1 ENENFEYDIYARK
14 NGQILIENLNILSG
28 KAFAILKESYISIN
42 KLTTNTIGDFTV
54 ELDDFSDAIGE
65 GIQLIN
71 RDEQV
76 KMNSF
81 VEEEPINQIIQK
93 NSYSNQEYVESEDS
107 KDISDEEFNS
117 FFRIE
122 NGDLEDISNEEFNDY
137 NYTQIS
143 ALDELNN
150 LIGLEQ
156 VKEATNQF
164 INVARINKIKKER
177 GIQQHLPSM
186 HSLFVGNPGTGK
198 TTVAKLLAKI
208 FDQLGI
214 ISKGHLIETE
224 RSEMIGSHIGHT
236 EKNTKRIVEQA
247 IGGVL
252 FVDEAYQLMPKD

>member
-1 ENENFEYDIYARK
+1 MGMRTDDYAHTEIENTLIIGFISALNEADIKAKDLYIENENFEYDIYARK

-117 FFRIE
+117 F
-122 NGDLEDISNEEFNDY
+122 
-137 NYTQIS
+137 
-143 ALDELNN
+143 
-150 LIGLEQ
+150 
-156 VKEATNQF
+156 
-164 INVARINKIKKER
+164 
-177 GIQQHLPSM
+177 
-186 HSLFVGNPGTGK
+186 
-198 TTVAKLLAKI
+198 
-208 FDQLGI
+208 
-214 ISKGHLIETE
+214 
-224 RSEMIGSHIGHT
+224 
-236 EKNTKRIVEQA
+236 
-247 IGGVL
+247 
-252 FVDEAYQLMPKD
+252 